1 MAKINKDQLRT
12 LAGLAGLDLTEER
25 LEYLLP
31 QMQSI
36 IDSAAKL
43 DELDLGDTP
52 PSFAGP
58 KGNQ

>member
-1 MAKINKDQLRT
+1 MAEINKNQLRT
-12 LAGLAGLDLTEER
+12 LAEIAGLNLTEER

-36 IDSAAKL
+36 MDSAAKL

-58 KGNQ
+58 KGDE

>member
-1 MAKINKDQLRT
+1 MAEINKNQLRT
-12 LAGLAGLDLTEER
+12 LAEIAGLNLTEER
-25 LEYLLP
+25 LDYLLP

-36 IDSAAKL
+36 MDSAVKL

-58 KGNQ
+58 KGNE

>member
-1 MAKINKDQLRT
+1 MAEINKNQLRT
-12 LAGLAGLDLTEER
+12 LAEIAGLNLTEER
-25 LEYLLP
+25 LDYLLP

-36 IDSAAKL
+36 MDSAAKL

-58 KGNQ
+58 KGNE

>member
-1 MAKINKDQLRT
+1 MSEINKNKLRT
-12 LAGLAGLDLTEER
+12 LAEIAGLNLTEER
-25 LEYLLP
+25 LDYLLP

-36 IDSAAKL
+36 MDSAAKL

-58 KGNQ
+58 KGNE